1 MRRGISAAFASKLM
15 ADFVADAIKVENPRA
30 TPSAGAL
37 CLRQARRPIERVR
50 VLPSTI
56 IPPGNAPLQAQ
67 DRGTPKEGA
76 RLQVFGTARRRAASQ
91 GFRSLTCVGRERA
104 I

>member
-30 TPSAGAL
+30 TASAGAL
-37 CLRQARRPIERVR
+37 CLRQALRPIERVR

-56 IPPGNAPLQAQ
+56 IPPGKSAS
-67 DRGTPKEGA
+67 RPKTEGPPRKAA
-76 RLQVFGTARRRAASQ
+76 RLLVFGTARRRAAGR
-91 GFRSLTCVGRERA
+91 GFRSLTCVGREQA

>member
-30 TPSAGAL
+30 TASAGAL
-37 CLRQARRPIERVR
+37 CLRQALRPIERVR

-56 IPPGNAPLQAQ
+56 IPPGKSAS
-67 DRGTPKEGA
+67 RPKTEGPPRKA
-76 RLQVFGTARRRAASQ
+76 HDYWCSVQPVEEPPVEVFAA
-91 GFRSLTCVGRERA
+91 
-104 I
+104 